1 MPRRTGKRTRTIAY
15 DLNKMKHEARMQ
27 ILELGMEIIGE
38 LAQAVADE
46 ANKQSQSVVCEWD
59 SLPFQERRRGPNK
72 SGGSDSGPIAGSIF
86 AMPSTKVPSSWLVVS
101 PAWYSHFVE
110 YGISPHKRP
119 RRSSRIW
126 KYMAFRGT
134 NESSGKAVVVKHV
147 NHPGVRVPQP
157 YMRKAADKADDLLD
171 KIIQKRRSA

>member
-1 MPRRTGKRTRTIAY
+1 
-15 DLNKMKHEARMQ
+15 MQ

-72 SGGSDSGPIAGSIF
+72 SGRSDSGPIAGSIF
-86 AMPSTKVPSSWLVVS
+86 AMPSAKVPSSWLVVS

-110 YGISPHKRP
+110 YGTSPHKMP
-119 RRSSRIW
+119 RISRKLG
-126 KYMAFRGT
+126 KYMCFLGT
-134 NESSGKAVVVKHV
+134 NDSSGKMVVVKHV

-171 KIIQKRRSA
+171 KIIQKKRSA